1 VTDVLRN
8 KTVDAYTTF
17 AAFLTMDTMR
27 IRYAMRLTS
36 RIGEDM
42 INAKQTI
49 GQIARSEPAA
59 IEVFRSQGIQYC
71 CHGKEEIASASKTVG
86 ISAGG
91 LLTKIYQAKEA
102 SCDSRGPWVDPI
114 LEVLI
119 LHLVRS
125 RETMMNSD
133 LPHIAA
139 LARSLAQCGDQVQP
153 HAVELA
159 MVVEALARE
168 IGLHLAKEETWLFPL
183 IQKIELAYVGKS
195 VSAVPPRTFHRRVG
209 KMVHQHEEIGH
220 LLSAAHRL
228 TDGYEASSSC
238 CAPYRELCK
247 KLKALDSEVQ
257 EEVHLENNVL
267 FNRALQFSDAL
278 WPRAADDSAL
288 RKASRAASSCR
299 SL

>member
-91 LLTKIYQAKEA
+91 LLTKIYQAK
-102 SCDSRGPWVDPI
+102 R
-114 LEVLI
+114 
-119 LHLVRS
+119 
-125 RETMMNSD
+125 
-133 LPHIAA
+133 
-139 LARSLAQCGDQVQP
+139 
-153 HAVELA
+153 
-159 MVVEALARE
+159 
-168 IGLHLAKEETWLFPL
+168 HLATAEDPGWIPF
-183 IQKIELAYVGKS
+183 
-195 VSAVPPRTFHRRVG
+195 
-209 KMVHQHEEIGH
+209 
-220 LLSAAHRL
+220 
-228 TDGYEASSSC
+228 
-238 CAPYRELCK
+238 
-247 KLKALDSEVQ
+247 LK
-257 EEVHLENNVL
+257 
-267 FNRALQFSDAL
+267 
-278 WPRAADDSAL
+278 
-288 RKASRAASSCR
+288 C
-299 SL
+299 